1 MFEIKTL
8 TKRNIKVFLRDRVAV
23 FFSFLSVIILM
34 ALYILFIGKQYQQG
48 MEMVDAK
55 LRTFLITSQ
64 MMGGVL
70 IINTI
75 SLSLGIMGNIVNDID
90 QRLIEGFLVTPVKRY
105 KIILSYF
112 LSSVIVTVTLTML
125 MWVITILYIGISS
138 GYWFNT
144 LEILS
149 VSGII
154 TLSTFISASVMIL
167 VTTVIKSINAFG
179 AVSGVLGTFIGFST
193 GIYMPLHILGTAMK
207 HFASLLPFTHLAII
221 LKRVMLARPLKLL
234 YESMATVEQRDQIM
248 AEVKNAYG
256 YNEIGIVGQ
265 HVSMWIILTT
275 FLVISM
281 IFLFLALRKMI
292 KRIQKT

>member
-1 MFEIKTL
+1 MYEIKTL

-48 MEMVDAK
+48 MEMVDSK

-90 QRLIEGFLVTPVKRY
+90 QKLIEGFLVTPVKRY

-112 LSSVIVTVTLTML
+112 LSSVIVTVILTML

-138 GYWFNT
+138 GYWFNA

-149 VSGII
+149 VSGIVI
-154 TLSTFISASVMIL
+154 LSTFISASIMIL
-167 VTTVIKSINAFG
+167 ITTLIKSINAFG

-193 GIYMPLHILGTAMK
+193 GIYMPLFILGTAMK
-207 HFASLLPFTHLAII
+207 HFASLLPFTHLAIA

-234 YESMATVEQRDQIM
+234 YESMESVEQRDQIM

-256 YNEIGIVGQ
+256 YNEIGVLGQ
-265 HVSMWIILTT
+265 QIPMWIILSV
-275 FLVISM
+275 FLVISVVL
-281 IFLFLALRKMI
+281 LFLALRKMI
-292 KRIQKT
+292 KRIQQT